1 MRQLYEETQ
10 TITKRIRKLGYKVI
24 EMWEHEWNHMKKTTR
39 CVTDLDIHSATPLD
53 PRDAFFGGRTDARK
67 LYYKFQEGEVGKYVD
82 ICSLY
87 PTVNYYDEYPV
98 GHPIHIRKDFK
109 PLQEKPYFGFVKC
122 KVVPPKDLYHPV
134 LPHKAHGK
142 LIFGLE
148 PMVGTWCTPEIY
160 KAMEMGYQ

>member
-24 EMWEHEWNHMKKTTR
+24 EMWEHDWNHVKKTNR

-148 PMVGTWCTPEIY
+148 PMVGT
-160 KAMEMGYQ
+160 